1 MLTERTQK
9 AIGILH
15 EIAYYGSRSCPN
27 GGSSAACTPACVT
40 ILNRLCEAGLI
51 RLLPG
56 ERADSA
62 RSYELCGELSDI
74 SLYQLLVALGEGLN
88 LISPAADEERIYRY
102 YHYGAAASKLGVV
115 NQMLRTLLCD
125 ISLLEL

>member
-1 MLTERTQK
+1 MLTDKTQK
-9 AIGILH
+9 AIGMLH
-15 EIAYYGSRSCPN
+15 EIAYYQSQSCPN
-27 GGSSAACTPACVT
+27 GGSTSACTPVCLT
-40 ILNRLCEAGLI
+40 ILSQLQEAGFI
-51 RLLPG
+51 RLLPD
-56 ERADSA
+56 RSPDSVW
-62 RSYELCGELSDI
+62 SYELCGELSSI
-74 SLYQLLVALGEGLN
+74 SLYQLLIALDEGID